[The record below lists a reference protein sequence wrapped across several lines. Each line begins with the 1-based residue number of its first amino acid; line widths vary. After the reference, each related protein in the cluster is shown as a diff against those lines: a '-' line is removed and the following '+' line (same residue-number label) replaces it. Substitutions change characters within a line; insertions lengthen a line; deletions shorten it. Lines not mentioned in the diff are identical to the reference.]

1 MTQPMTQQ
9 QSFPPE
15 QHDDLDSADYAEADR
30 QRVREDHSASEQP
43 EYKTWDRWE
52 QLNFLQET
60 TTKQFNDNLLE
71 YIVASMTD
79 KEFLETYEFLTR
91 VNGLA
96 RDYQELNRMSQIP
109 Q

>member
-1 MTQPMTQQ
+1 MTQQ
-9 QSFPPE
+9 TPFPPE
-15 QHDDLDSADYAEADR
+15 PHVE
-30 QRVREDHSASEQP
+30 SEP

-71 YIVASMTD
+71 YIVASMSD
-79 KEFLETYEFLTR
+79 KEFLEIFEYITR

-109 Q
+109 V

>member
-9 QSFPPE
+9 TAFPPE
-15 QHDDLDSADYAEADR
+15 AHMTT
-30 QRVREDHSASEQP
+30 P

-71 YIVASMTD
+71 YIVASMSD
-79 KEFLETYEFLTR
+79 KEFLETYEHITR

-96 RDYQELNRMSQIP
+96 RDYQELDRMSQIP
-109 Q
+109 R